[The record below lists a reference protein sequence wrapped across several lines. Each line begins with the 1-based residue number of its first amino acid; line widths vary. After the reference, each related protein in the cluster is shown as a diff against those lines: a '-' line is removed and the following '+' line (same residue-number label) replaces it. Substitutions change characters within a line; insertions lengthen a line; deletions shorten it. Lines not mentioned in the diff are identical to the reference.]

1 MNLKIK
7 DFLIDRDKTMIE
19 KLTGE
24 KQTVNGKFAPGN
36 SLGKKFPSGVSGNPR
51 GRPKNTHL
59 TDALRQQLSELNPNA
74 SDQTIAEQ
82 IAQTLITLALS
93 GDVQAIKEVFDRCEG
108 KPKQSIDLDVQATN
122 WQEEARR
129 HGITESEIVRE
140 TRLLLAEYDAVNGD
154 EATD

>member
-36 SLGKKFPSGVSGNPR
+36 SLGKKFPPGTSGNSA
-51 GRPKNTHL
+51 GRPRLTKL
-59 TDALRQQLSELNPNA
+59 TDSLRQQLAEANPHA
-74 SDQTIAEQ
+74 PEETIAEA
-82 IAQTLITLALS
+82 IAETLISMALA

-108 KPKQSIDLDVQATN
+108 KPKQAINLDIQATS
-122 WQEEARR
+122 WQEEAKR
-129 HGITESEIVRE
+129 HGLSERDI
-140 TRLLLAEYDAVNGD
+140 LAEAKLLIAESDID
-154 EATD
+154 SSD